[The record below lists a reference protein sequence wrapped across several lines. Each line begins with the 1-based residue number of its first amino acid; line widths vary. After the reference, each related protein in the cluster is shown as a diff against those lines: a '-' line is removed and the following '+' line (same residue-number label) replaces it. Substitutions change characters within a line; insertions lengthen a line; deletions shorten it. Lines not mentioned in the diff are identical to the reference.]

1 MKIVCNMSLI
11 QHVIC
16 VITCTDCVIFFFF
29 FVTSEVF
36 KYIL

>member
-16 VITCTDCVIFFFF
+16 VITCTDCVIFFF
-29 FVTSEVF
+29 VTSEVF